1 MSRRAQ
7 PRRAARPGQADT
19 ELGQVMDEL
28 KQLREK
34 VRVLASSAERADMG
48 RRAEPVQVNVQGEDL
63 APMRSPQ
70 AGAPPVVMLIAQP
83 LQVAI
88 PNPAI
93 PTIGTFPAPVPSS
106 SLPLMDIV
114 PDNVRLDIMRGL
126 DVALTAMWP
135 STAQYSSARTSPL
148 CRHKVW
154 VWQRPHVLDRG
165 M

>member
-1 MSRRAQ
+1 MCW
-7 PRRAARPGQADT
+7 
-19 ELGQVMDEL
+19 
-28 KQLREK
+28 
-34 VRVLASSAERADMG
+34 RVSAERADMG
-48 RRAEPVQVNVQGEDL
+48 RRAEPVQVNVQVEDP

-114 PDNVRLDIMRGL
+114 PDNV
-126 DVALTAMWP
+126 
-135 STAQYSSARTSPL
+135 
-148 CRHKVW
+148 
-154 VWQRPHVLDRG
+154 
-165 M
+165 